1 MEQNKIPPD
10 NKWPAVTMRWRK
22 LVCLVLRNLSRIQFM
37 SVHVSGGVLGLFGS
51 KPSVRD
57 DEAYASVWWQYAT
70 LHLPNSPMRPKMSLA
85 KPAIT
90 AQKNWQRTGIFALP

>member
-57 DEAYASVWWQYAT
+57 DEAYASLVAVRYSRPSTKFAYA
-70 LHLPNSPMRPKMSLA
+70 P
-85 KPAIT
+85 
-90 AQKNWQRTGIFALP
+90 

>member
-22 LVCLVLRNLSRIQFM
+22 LVCLVLRNLPRIQFM

-57 DEAYASVWWQYAT
+57 DEAYASLVAVRYSPSTKFAYA
-70 LHLPNSPMRPKMSLA
+70 P
-85 KPAIT
+85 
-90 AQKNWQRTGIFALP
+90 